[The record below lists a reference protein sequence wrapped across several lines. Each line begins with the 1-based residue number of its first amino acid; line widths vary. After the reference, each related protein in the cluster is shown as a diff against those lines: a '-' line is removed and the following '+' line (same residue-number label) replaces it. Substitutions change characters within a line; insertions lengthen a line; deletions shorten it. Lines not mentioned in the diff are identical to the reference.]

1 MKIFEAVFRHSNIT
15 KAAEELHLAQ
25 PSVSVAVRELEEYYG
40 ICLFERL
47 GRRIVPTELGKEFY
61 GYALH
66 IVSLFDEME
75 QKIRNWDALG
85 VIRIG
90 ASITIGTHILPPLL
104 KQYQALYPELRTEV
118 TIGKSA
124 VIEQHILENKIDI
137 GLIENQSE
145 HPDIN
150 VLPFMEDYMQAVVAP
165 DHPLAGCS
173 QVTLE
178 QLAQYPFL
186 MREKGSAGREIL
198 DACFALEQITVHP
211 LWESAST
218 QAIVRGVAEGLGVAV
233 LPCLLVRKNIEEHT
247 VKMIPFPQP
256 LTRKLNLI
264 WHRNFYL
271 SSSYYIYFPTYEGTA
286 IYVTPFSSSYSVCPN
301 SFGYFRISLQYLLY
315 AVW

>member
-1 MKIFEAVFRHSNIT
+1 MTLRHMKIFEAVFRHSNIT

-150 VLPFMEDYMQAVVAP
+150 VLPFMEDYMQAIVAP
-165 DHPLAGCS
+165 DHPLAKYS

-247 VKMIPFPQP
+247 VKIIPFPQP

-264 WHRNFYL
+264 WHRSKYL
-271 SSSYYIYFPTYEGTA
+271 TDNMNAFIDLCKKEAPG
-286 IYVTPFSSSYSVCPN
+286 
-301 SFGYFRISLQYLLY
+301 
-315 AVW
+315 

>member
-1 MKIFEAVFRHSNIT
+1 MG
-15 KAAEELHLAQ
+15 
-25 PSVSVAVRELEEYYG
+25 SV
-40 ICLFERL
+40 CLNGWEDGSF
-47 GRRIVPTELGKEFY
+47 P
-61 GYALH
+61 
-66 IVSLFDEME
+66 
-75 QKIRNWDALG
+75 QIRNWDALG

-150 VLPFMEDYMQAVVAP
+150 VLPFMEDYMQAIVAP
-165 DHPLAGCS
+165 DHPLAKCS

-264 WHRNFYL
+264 WHRSKYL
-271 SSSYYIYFPTYEGTA
+271 TA
-286 IYVTPFSSSYSVCPN
+286 NMNAFTELCKKEAP
-301 SFGYFRISLQYLLY
+301 G
-315 AVW
+315 

>member
-1 MKIFEAVFRHSNIT
+1 MTLRHMKIFEAVFRHSNIT

-150 VLPFMEDYMQAVVAP
+150 VLPFMEDYMQAIVAP
-165 DHPLAGCS
+165 DHPLAKYS

-233 LPCLLVRKNIEEHT
+233 LPCLLIRKNIEEHT

-264 WHRNFYL
+264 WHRSKYL
-271 SSSYYIYFPTYEGTA
+271 TDNMNAFIELCKKSGSE
-286 IYVTPFSSSYSVCPN
+286 
-301 SFGYFRISLQYLLY
+301 
-315 AVW
+315 W

>member
-1 MKIFEAVFRHSNIT
+1 MLNDSIRVFLMVVEKKSFS
-15 KAAEELHLAQ
+15 KAAKALFLTQ
-25 PSVSVAVRELEEYYG
+25 PAVSFQIQMLEEHYG
-40 ICLFERL
+40 TRLFDRVSRNIILTEAGELLYKYATEMSDMQDSLEKDMQELNNTIL
-47 GRRIVPTELGKEFY
+47 GRL
-61 GYALH
+61 
-66 IVSLFDEME
+66 
-75 QKIRNWDALG
+75 
-85 VIRIG
+85 RIG

-150 VLPFMEDYMQAVVAP
+150 VLPFMEDYMQAIVAP
-165 DHPLAGCS
+165 DHPFAKYS

-186 MREKGSAGREIL
+186 MWEKGSAGREIL

-264 WHRNFYL
+264 WHRSKYL
-271 SSSYYIYFPTYEGTA
+271 TDNMNAFIELCKKSGSE
-286 IYVTPFSSSYSVCPN
+286 
-301 SFGYFRISLQYLLY
+301 
-315 AVW
+315 W

>member
-1 MKIFEAVFRHSNIT
+1 MTLRHMKIFEAVFRHSNIT

-178 QLAQYPFL
+178 QLAQYHFL
-186 MREKGSAGREIL
+186 MRRREAQGARSWTPALPWSRSPCIRSGRAPAPRRSSGALQKG
-198 DACFALEQITVHP
+198 
-211 LWESAST
+211 WESPSCPAFWSGK
-218 QAIVRGVAEGLGVAV
+218 ILR
-233 LPCLLVRKNIEEHT
+233 NI
-247 VKMIPFPQP
+247 P
-256 LTRKLNLI
+256 
-264 WHRNFYL
+264 
-271 SSSYYIYFPTYEGTA
+271 
-286 IYVTPFSSSYSVCPN
+286 
-301 SFGYFRISLQYLLY
+301 
-315 AVW
+315 